1 MEGEDTGKSVS
12 VHIYATRVEE
22 LRGSE
27 VNVEPAAAHRHSPQ
41 PARQTPHRLFDQRW
55 SFPTSRSFGRSD
67 RRSRISLN
75 ALISKLCPDAGL
87 LLKP

>member
-41 PARQTPHRLFDQRW
+41 PARQTPHRL
-55 SFPTSRSFGRSD
+55 STS
-67 RRSRISLN
+67 
-75 ALISKLCPDAGL
+75 AGL
-87 LLKP
+87 SPPADRSVAAKGEAGFLLTP